1 MASLRPVEFTPPVPF
16 EEGFDSTYG
25 LDMDVERAAA
35 EGVVTA
41 RVPVREELLGENGTV
56 HGGVLAALAEATAST
71 GTWVAVMPEG
81 LMAMGLSND
90 TTVTAPVSAG
100 TIRAE
105 ARVVAR
111 GDDAWVW
118 AVEATGDDGRTVA
131 FSRITVAVRPMRG

>member
-1 MASLRPVEFTPPVPF
+1 VSFQPPVPF

-25 LDMDVERAAA
+25 LDIDVERAA

-41 RVPVREELLGENGTV
+41 RVPVRDDLLAEHGAV

-71 GTWVAVMPEG
+71 GTWVAVAPEG

-90 TTVTAPVSAG
+90 TTVTAPVRDGVIHS
-100 TIRAE
+100 E
-105 ARVVAR
+105 ARAVTR

-118 AVEATGDDGRTVA
+118 RVEARDDAGDVVA